1 MVEIPGF
8 GTVRAFCP
16 KTTDQSTRICRGV
29 LESFAYGR
37 HNSPPTSS
45 TRGYK
50 ADMATESAIAP
61 PTLVAMILCQ
71 YTQEL
76 ATGSVNLLELYHSY
90 NAPSY
95 PILMNSRLYVR
106 LEDATQGLKLR
117 LDFLNAATIE
127 AIGEGIEMVVGEV
140 DSCGCWTDILE
151 LDLDVPAPGEY
162 ILQLMYGEKIVGRF
176 TFPAYLMEQ
185 PSQE

>member
-1 MVEIPGF
+1 MTAEP
-8 GTVRAFCP
+8 
-16 KTTDQSTRICRGV
+16 D
-29 LESFAYGR
+29 
-37 HNSPPTSS
+37 
-45 TRGYK
+45 
-50 ADMATESAIAP
+50 IAL

-76 ATGSVNLLELYHSY
+76 ATGSVNLLELYHSF

-106 LEDATQGLKLR
+106 LEDATQGLKLH
-117 LDFLNAATIE
+117 LDFLNAATLE
-127 AIGEGIEMVVGEV
+127 PIGHGIEMVVGEI
-140 DSCGCWTDILE
+140 DSRGCWTDILE

-162 ILQLMYGEKIVGRF
+162 ILQLMYGERIVGQF

-185 PSQE
+185 QSQE